1 MSDLDYECID
11 ANSQK
16 KTCFL
21 LLQHYTI
28 NFSVFCC
35 IHFESL
41 ETKGMH
47 NLASKGMRNSS
58 NLKLSTKRDYIVFLK
73 VITIVITDKEEGE

>member
-1 MSDLDYECID
+1 MSDLDFECID

-16 KTCFL
+16 TCFL
-21 LLQHYTI
+21 HLQHYTI

-41 ETKGMH
+41 EIKGMH
-47 NLASKGMRNSS
+47 NLASKDMCNTRA
-58 NLKLSTKRDYIVFLK
+58 
-73 VITIVITDKEEGE
+73 KERQFKIKH